1 MNIKCSSDKPSYIS
15 NLKTNDEIKPNEI
28 PKVMIPVGGGKD
40 SAVTIELL
48 KDKADIYC
56 YIINS
61 RDAKM
66 LQLKLPN

>member
-1 MNIKCSSDKPSYIS
+1 
-15 NLKTNDEIKPNEI
+15 
-28 PKVMIPVGGGKD
+28 MIPVGGGKD